1 MLAARLSPGMGFT
14 MYPLQSLAAHVGIDL
29 CRTQICVTQK
39 LLHSTK
45 IGTSIQKM
53 SSECVS

>member
-1 MLAARLSPGMGFT
+1 MGFT
-14 MYPLQSLAAHVGIDL
+14 MHPLQALTAHVCIDL
-29 CRTQICVTQK
+29 SGTQIRVTQK

>member
-1 MLAARLSPGMGFT
+1 MGFT
-14 MYPLQSLAAHVGIDL
+14 MYPLQTFAAHVGIDL
-29 CRTQICVTQK
+29 CRTQIRVTQK

-53 SSECVS
+53 SRECVS

>member
-1 MLAARLSPGMGFT
+1 MH
-14 MYPLQSLAAHVGIDL
+14 PLQALAAHVGIDL
-29 CRTQICVTQK
+29 CRTQIGVTQK

-53 SSECVS
+53 SREGVP

>member
-14 MYPLQSLAAHVGIDL
+14 MYPLQALAAHVGIDL
-29 CRTQICVTQK
+29 CRTQIRVTQK

-53 SSECVS
+53 SREGVP

>member
-1 MLAARLSPGMGFT
+1 MGFT
-14 MYPLQSLAAHVGIDL
+14 MHPLQTLTAHVGIDL
-29 CRTQICVTQK
+29 RRTQVRVTQK

-53 SSECVS
+53 SREGVP

>member
-1 MLAARLSPGMGFT
+1 MLAACLCPGMGFT
-14 MYPLQSLAAHVGIDL
+14 MYPLQALAAHVGIDL
-29 CRTQICVTQK
+29 CRTQIRVTQK

-53 SSECVS
+53 SREGVS

>member
-1 MLAARLSPGMGFT
+1 
-14 MYPLQSLAAHVGIDL
+14 MYPLQTLAAHVGIDL
-29 CRTQICVTQK
+29 RRTQIRVTEK

-53 SSECVS
+53 SGERVS